1 MQPIVTHNNIKS
13 NKLIKEEIK
22 KVNQSI
28 KKKVSFKKLTWNKR
42 EANN

>member
-22 KVNQSI
+22 KINQS
-28 KKKVSFKKLTWNKR
+28 KKKKNFHLRN
-42 EANN
+42 